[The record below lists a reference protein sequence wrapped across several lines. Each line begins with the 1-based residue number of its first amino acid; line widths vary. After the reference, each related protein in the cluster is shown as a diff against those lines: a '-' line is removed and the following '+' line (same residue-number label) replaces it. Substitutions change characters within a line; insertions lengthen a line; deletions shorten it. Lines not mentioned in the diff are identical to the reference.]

1 MEMTWVAAQPEL
13 TISEARKRT
22 KQRGSVSVVRFLNA
36 AMFQVART
44 EWAGAVK
51 EGFLV
56 EGGLEAG
63 PEKWICIW
71 RERDRW
77 GRGSAG
83 GQRGSSASGS
93 GQSLDVRHAR
103 LGPSWRGVCRAQGAD
118 PLGTWRRQQGDR
130 SAES

>member
-22 KQRGSVSVVRFLNA
+22 KQRGSMSVVRFLNA
-36 AMFQVART
+36 VKFQVART

-63 PEKWICIW
+63 P
-71 RERDRW
+71 
-77 GRGSAG
+77 
-83 GQRGSSASGS
+83 
-93 GQSLDVRHAR
+93 
-103 LGPSWRGVCRAQGAD
+103 
-118 PLGTWRRQQGDR
+118 
-130 SAES
+130 